1 MDRNRVQLRKH
12 AIFKHHYRRAV
23 ATTPEFH
30 QLDTDAQWAALR
42 RQVDD
47 DTTLQGSALRAI
59 LDERAPR
66 RDQVLSALEEARAE
80 SLP

>member
-1 MDRNRVQLRKH
+1 MNRHPVQLRKH

-30 QLDTDAQWAALR
+30 QLDMDAQWAALR
-42 RQVDD
+42 KQVDD
-47 DTTLQGSALRAI
+47 DATPQGSALRAI
-59 LDERAPR
+59 LEERAPR
-66 RDQVLSALEEARAE
+66 RGQVLTALEEAHSN

>member
-1 MDRNRVQLRKH
+1 VTNQLHLRKH

-42 RQVDD
+42 KQVED
-47 DTTLQGSALRAI
+47 DTTTQGTALKVI
-59 LDERAPR
+59 LEERAER
-66 RDQVLSALEEARAE
+66 RGQVLNALEEAHND
-80 SLP
+80 SL